1 MEANS
6 DIQRQNVELTRRGF
20 DAYNT
25 GDYETVVELLHAD
38 VDLHADHELLNS
50 GSYEGREGF
59 MQWSAQW
66 LEAWEDFRVDA
77 GSIATFGD
85 NWVLVDSH
93 QVARG
98 AGSGIPVEMDVFWA
112 LEAVDGKL
120 SRMYLFAS
128 RGRALEAIER
138 WRAERE
144 GATDT

>member
-1 MEANS
+1 ME
-6 DIQRQNVELTRRGF
+6 R
-20 DAYNT
+20 
-25 GDYETVVELLHAD
+25 
-38 VDLHADHELLNS
+38 
-50 GSYEGREGF
+50 
-59 MQWSAQW
+59 QW

-120 SRMYLFAS
+120 SRDVPL
-128 RGRALEAIER
+128 RRAAREAIEAV
-138 WRAERE
+138 RAR
-144 GATDT
+144 GASVDARRPPMRRHMHLPAPYGTGPT